1 MKTAMMPVMT
11 GLEALRELRA
21 SGDETH
27 VIMLTAMGEIDDK
40 ITGLDAGAD
49 DYLTKPIALKEL
61 LARLRSLE
69 RRVEMTFSQQ
79 TPSFGNVKLN
89 VAEQELVASNSVR
102 LASKETKLM
111 TLLLLNQGKQLS
123 TQEIYQHVWT
133 DEADTSPDLVY
144 VYISNLRQK
153 LQAVRADIRIEGEAN
168 GSYQLVQD

>member
-1 MKTAMMPVMT
+1 MFLSEGFT
-11 GLEALRELRA
+11 
-21 SGDETH
+21 
-27 VIMLTAMGEIDDK
+27 
-40 ITGLDAGAD
+40 

-89 VAEQELVASNSVR
+89 VPEQELVAANSVR
-102 LASKETKLM
+102 LASKESKLM

-123 TQEIYQHVWT
+123 TQEIYQHVWA

-144 VYISNLRQK
+144 VYISYLRQK
-153 LQAVRADIRIEGEAN
+153 LQAVRADIRMEGEAN
-168 GSYQLVQD
+168 VSYQLVQD